1 VSRFPGVDLLELD
14 ALLTEE
20 ERMVRESVRAFVDG
34 KVKPIIEEC
43 HREGRTPLELVPEMG
58 ALNLFG
64 ANLSD
69 YGLPGL
75 GGVAYGLIMQEL
87 ERGDS
92 GLRSFVSVQSG
103 LVMYPIHAFGSPEQ
117 KDRWLPRLATGEA
130 IGCFGLTEPDF
141 GSNPGG
147 MRTTARRQGAG
158 SAGSAGSDDWVLN
171 GSKQWITNGTLAD
184 VAVVWAR
191 TDAGI
196 RGFLVEKGTPGFT
209 SADQHGKFSLR
220 ASTTSELGFHDC
232 RIPGD
237 AILPGTTGL
246 RNALMCLNQARY
258 GIAWGGIGSA
268 MECYHTALEYAKQ
281 RVQWNGQPI
290 ACHQL
295 VQEKL
300 VWMVSEISKGQL
312 LCLQLGRL
320 KDAGRLEPHHIS
332 LGKRNNVWVAREC
345 AKLAREVLGAN
356 GIVDD
361 YPVIR
366 HMLNI
371 ESVYTYEGTHDIH
384 GLILGEA
391 ITGIPA
397 FNPPAPAAARTAPP
411 ATPRDTAPAVQDT
424 APASGSTAALA
435 GGAR

>member
-1 VSRFPGVDLLELD
+1 MSRYHGVDFIDFD

-20 ERMVRESVRAFVDG
+20 ERLVRDTVRAFVED

-43 HREGRTPLELVPEMG
+43 HRDGRFPMELVPEMA

-64 ANLSD
+64 ATINE

-75 GGVAYGLIMQEL
+75 GNVAYGLIMQEL

-92 GLRSFVSVQSG
+92 GVRSFVSVQSG
-103 LVMYPIHAFGSPEQ
+103 LVMYPIYTFGSKEQ
-117 KDRWLPRLATGEA
+117 KDRWIPALGSGQA

-147 MRTTARRQGAG
+147 MRTTARRDGD
-158 SAGSAGSDDWVLN
+158 SWVLN
-171 GSKQWITNGTLAD
+171 GSKQWITNGSLAE
-184 VAVVWAR
+184 VAVVWAK
-191 TDAGI
+191 TEDGVI

-209 SADQHGKFSLR
+209 SSDQHGKFSLR
-220 ASTTSELGFHDC
+220 ASTTSELGFHEC
-232 RIPGD
+232 RIPLENL
-237 AILPGTTGL
+237 LPGSGGL
-246 RNALMCLNQARY
+246 KSPLMCLTQARY
-258 GIAWGGIGSA
+258 GIAWGGLGVA
-268 MECYHTALEYAKQ
+268 MDCYDTALNYSKERIQ
-281 RVQWNGQPI
+281 FSGQPI
-290 ACHQL
+290 ACHQM

-300 VWMVSEISKGQL
+300 VWMISEITKGQL
-312 LCLQLGRL
+312 LALQLGRM
-320 KDAGRLEPHHIS
+320 KDAGKLKPQHVS
-332 LGKRNNVWVAREC
+332 LGKRNNVWVARES

-384 GLILGEA
+384 ALIIGES
-391 ITGIPA
+391 ITGIAA
-397 FNPPAPAAARTAPP
+397 FNAPERPVKAAKLPAAA
-411 ATPRDTAPAVQDT
+411 V
-424 APASGSTAALA
+424 LA
-435 GGAR
+435 GGD